1 MWLAI
6 VGIGLEIV
14 GFVLM
19 INSSR
24 KLVLK
29 KGDFVA
35 DIYVEKSTGEPPEHI
50 EGSPNPAIYR
60 PGIYSIIVAL
70 FLQFLTSL

>member
-29 KGDFVA
+29 KGNFVA

-50 EGSPNPAIYR
+50 EGSPQSSYLSSGYILDYR
-60 PGIYSIIVAL
+60 RSI
-70 FLQFLTSL
+70 LTNF